1 MQKKLI
7 LIGSGVVVIIIL
19 AVLVSAYYSNNT
31 QPSAATTTT
40 TTNPGNSPA
49 VSPPAFTGEDTLT
62 NIGVTSD
69 QVSNME
75 QALEQYLGSAGK
87 TPRQVSFNSLQKISV
102 NKNAATPIWTIA
114 FVIQLDNKDAYKAKM
129 DYFNL
134 AGIRLY
140 LSNLDG
146 SKLLYDSQDV
156 GGSPGT

>member
-1 MQKKLI
+1 MQKKLV

-31 QPSAATTTT
+31 QPSATTI

-49 VSPPAFTGEDTLT
+49 ASPPTFTGEDTLT
-62 NIGVTSD
+62 NIGITSD

-75 QALEQYLGSAGK
+75 QALEQYLSSAGK
-87 TPRQVSFNSLQKISV
+87 TPSQVGFKSVQKISV

-114 FVIQLDNKDAYKAKM
+114 FVIQLDNNDTYKAKM

-134 AGIRLY
+134 NGIRLY
-140 LSNLDG
+140 LSSLDG
-146 SKLLYDSQDV
+146 SKLLYDSQNV
-156 GGSPGT
+156 GSSPGT